1 MRQKREL
8 SRKRSLKA
16 STKELQDLTNL
27 IRKTKN
33 SPHIVNAKTSVR
45 TRNAITP
52 NMAVGS
58 KTYQL
63 SSLA

>member
-1 MRQKREL
+1 MDERGELILDAKLRKQQREL

-33 SPHIVNAKTSVR
+33 SPNLVIK
-45 TRNAITP
+45 TRNGK
-52 NMAVGS
+52 M
-58 KTYQL
+58 
-63 SSLA
+63 SSVA